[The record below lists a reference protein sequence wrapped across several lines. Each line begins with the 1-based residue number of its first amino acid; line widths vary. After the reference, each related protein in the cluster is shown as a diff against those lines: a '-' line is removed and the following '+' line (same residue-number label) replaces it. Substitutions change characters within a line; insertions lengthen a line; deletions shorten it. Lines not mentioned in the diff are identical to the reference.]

1 MSLLR
6 TVFSVSFLCASLST
20 LALAASDDASKEREG
35 SAAAAQ
41 RAEQKAEIARAR
53 TRNTESR
60 KQAEARC
67 YKLFAVEDCL
77 REVRNQW
84 REVETR
90 LRAQEVQVNDAER
103 KDKARERLRIIE
115 ERQTSAAVPAAAGAS
130 SPVPA
135 ASATIRTPHGANRSG
150 AKEKPP
156 ETQST
161 RDREAAE
168 RAAQQRQRMSMQEA
182 DQATRSRENAERAAK
197 AHQRQLEAQKA
208 SEERR
213 ARRDKEKAES
223 AASGHQPSAPLP
235 TPP

>member
-6 TVFSVSFLCASLST
+6 TVFAVSFFCASLST
-20 LALAASDDASKEREG
+20 LALAASDEAPKEREG

-41 RAEQKAEIARAR
+41 RAEQKAEIVRERA
-53 TRNTESR
+53 RNTESR

-67 YKLFAVEDCL
+67 YQLFAVEDCL
-77 REVRNQW
+77 REARSQW

-103 KDKARERLRIIE
+103 KEKARERLRIIE
-115 ERQTSAAVPAAAGAS
+115 ERQTSVPVPAAVGAS
-130 SPVPA
+130 SPVPT

-150 AKEKPP
+150 AKEKSP

-161 RDREAAE
+161 REREAAE
-168 RAAQQRQRMSMQEA
+168 RAAQQRQRVSMQQA
-182 DQATRSRENAERAAK
+182 DQAMRSRENAERAEK
-197 AHQRQLEAQKA
+197 ARQRQLEAQKA
-208 SEERR
+208 SDERR

-223 AASGHQPSAPLP
+223 AATGHQPSAPLP

>member
-20 LALAASDDASKEREG
+20 LALAASDEASKEREG

-41 RAEQKAEIARAR
+41 RAEQKAEIARERA
-53 TRNTESR
+53 RNTESR

-77 REVRNQW
+77 REARSQW

-103 KDKARERLRIIE
+103 KEKARERLRIIE
-115 ERQTSAAVPAAAGAS
+115 EKQSSPAVPAAAGAS
-130 SPVPA
+130 SPMPA
-135 ASATIRTPHGANRSG
+135 ASATIRAPHGAGRSG

-156 ETQST
+156 ETQAT

-168 RAAQQRQRMSMQEA
+168 RAAQQRQRASTQEA
-182 DQATRSRENAERAAK
+182 DQATRGKENAERAEK
-197 AHQRQLEAQKA
+197 ARQRQLEAQKT

-213 ARRDKEKAES
+213 ARRDKEKAEA